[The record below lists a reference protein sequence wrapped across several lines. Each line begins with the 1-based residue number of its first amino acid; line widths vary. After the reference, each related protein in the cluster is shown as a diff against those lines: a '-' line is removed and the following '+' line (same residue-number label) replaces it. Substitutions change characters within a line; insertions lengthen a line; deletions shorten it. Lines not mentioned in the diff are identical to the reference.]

1 MSLSRNGDASRATEP
16 TSQNGE
22 RTKLEEEKQ
31 TFTLEDW
38 NADKETEEKT
48 TEPELLC
55 PHGFVQRIFFPQ
67 VCTFYICESSASSVE
82 FPRLATQLQLIFMTA
97 LTASSRWGV
106 CTT

>member
-31 TFTLEDW
+31 TFILEDW

-55 PHGFVQRIFFPQ
+55 PHGFVQRFLEARSSEFMGK
-67 VCTFYICESSASSVE
+67 VYI
-82 FPRLATQLQLIFMTA
+82 T
-97 LTASSRWGV
+97 
-106 CTT
+106 